1 MNEHVE
7 KREATINPEI
17 LPEKLSVIIKDE
29 DGNLY
34 ESTKDNLRQKGY
46 IIKEFYVFVIPVA
59 KELDLKKFINS
70 DADIQRQI
78 EDIKTI
84 RSEILENAT
93 AEIESID
100 FMQRASDNLK
110 SEENP
115 NEEQIEMLLPSL
127 LLLHMEMSNYLREE
141 AEWSQL
147 LNNKTALY
155 VTGRTCDHGE
165 YSVLYA
171 ILSTYYEMIMKN
183 HIVFITD
190 GNIK

>member
-46 IIKEFYVFVIPVA
+46 IIKE
-59 KELDLKKFINS
+59 LDLKKFINS

-93 AEIESID
+93 MTLSAMNIAARVIFFGVMKLFFLVLTAFSM
-100 FMQRASDNLK
+100 FFPLPRAGR
-110 SEENP
+110 
-115 NEEQIEMLLPSL
+115 
-127 LLLHMEMSNYLREE
+127 LR
-141 AEWSQL
+141 A
-147 LNNKTALY
+147 A
-155 VTGRTCDHGE
+155 R
-165 YSVLYA
+165 
-171 ILSTYYEMIMKN
+171 
-183 HIVFITD
+183 
-190 GNIK
+190 

>member
-1 MNEHVE
+1 MNENVE
-7 KREATINPEI
+7 KREVIINPKI

-46 IIKEFYVFVIPVA
+46 II

-100 FMQRASDNLK
+100 FLQRASDNLK

-155 VTGRTCDHGE
+155 VTRSLAFG
-165 YSVLYA
+165 
-171 ILSTYYEMIMKN
+171 
-183 HIVFITD
+183 
-190 GNIK
+190 